1 MSGRTSLANAERGL
15 ADMLPGIGAA
25 LTYSAGDVLAK
36 VVFNDGMD
44 VLSFIT
50 ARGLLTVAFF
60 WLWLRQAPP
69 PRLHTRRERIVS
81 VVVGLIFSANIFTL
95 LLAVQL
101 LPLSVAILTYF
112 TYPLFTGLIG
122 AVTGI
127 DRVHWRG
134 LVAAFVA
141 FLGLALMLETRLA
154 DVSTL
159 GIVCALAASVGRTI
173 TLLVTRAALRGTDSR
188 LNTWYSLLPS
198 AAVFLLASL
207 LTHNWNAPQTSL
219 GWAAFV
225 GMCIATTVPV
235 LLIFVAIARIGP
247 FRTAL
252 IMNLEPLVSTIGSI
266 ALLGEVMRPLQAA
279 GGAIMLAALCAF
291 QIRR

>member
-1 MSGRTSLANAERGL
+1 MSGRTSLAKAESGL
-15 ADMLPGIGAA
+15 ADLLPGIGAA
-25 LTYSAGDVLAK
+25 LTYSAGDILAK
-36 VVFNDGMD
+36 IVFNDGMD

-50 ARGLLTVAFF
+50 ARGVLTVGFF

-69 PRLHTRRERIVS
+69 PRSHTPRERMVS
-81 VVVGLIFSANIFTL
+81 VIVGLIFSANIFTL
-95 LLAVQL
+95 LLAVKL
-101 LPLSVAILTYF
+101 LPLSIAILTYF
-112 TYPLFTGLIG
+112 TYPLFTGLFG

-134 LVAAFVA
+134 LLAAFVA
-141 FLGLALMLETRLA
+141 FLGLALMLETRRG

-159 GIVCALAASVGRTI
+159 GIVCALTASVGRTI
-173 TLLVTRAALRGTDSR
+173 TLLITRAALRGTDSR
-188 LNTWYSLLPS
+188 LNTWYSLVPS
-198 AAVFLLASL
+198 AALFLLATL
-207 LTHNWNAPQTSL
+207 LTSNWNAPQTSL

-252 IMNLEPLVSTIGSI
+252 IMNLEPLVSTLGSI
-266 ALLGEVMRPLQAA
+266 ALLGEVLRPLQAL
-279 GGAIMLAALCAF
+279 GGAIMLAALCTF

>member
-15 ADMLPGIGAA
+15 ADLLPAIGAA
-25 LTYSAGDVLAK
+25 LTYSAGDILAK

-50 ARGLLTVAFF
+50 ARGVLTVAFF
-60 WLWLRQAPP
+60 WFWLRQAPP
-69 PRLHTRRERIVS
+69 PRAHTSRERIVS

-95 LLAVQL
+95 LLAVKL

-112 TYPLFTGLIG
+112 TYPLFTGLTG

-134 LVAAFVA
+134 LLAAFVA
-141 FLGLALMLETRLA
+141 FLGLALMLETRLG
-154 DVSTL
+154 DVSML
-159 GIVCALAASVGRTI
+159 GIVCALAASVGRTV
-173 TLLVTRAALRGTDSR
+173 TLLITRAALRGTDSR

-198 AAVFLLASL
+198 AGVFVLASL
-207 LTHNWNAPQTSL
+207 LVGSWSAPQTSL
-219 GWAAFV
+219 GWVAFV
-225 GMCIATTVPV
+225 GLCIATTIPV

-252 IMNLEPLVSTIGSI
+252 IMNLEPLVSTLGSI
-266 ALLGEVMRPLQAA
+266 VLLGEVMRPLQAA